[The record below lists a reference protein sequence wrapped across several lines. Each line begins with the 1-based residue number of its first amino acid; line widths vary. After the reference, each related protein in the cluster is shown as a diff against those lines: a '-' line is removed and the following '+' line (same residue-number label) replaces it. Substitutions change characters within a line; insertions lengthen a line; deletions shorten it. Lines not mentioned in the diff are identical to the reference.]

1 MAYIGEYPPR
11 KKRATCFFV
20 ISQDHSRQIMKSSGT
35 FLLRLANCLITLYNL
50 YFNNVLLGKIKNT
63 QPYEIKM
70 K

>member
-1 MAYIGEYPPR
+1 MAYIGEYPPAKNAQLVSLLFLKIR
-11 KKRATCFFV
+11 V
-20 ISQDHSRQIMKSSGT
+20 DISGT
-35 FLLRLANCLITLYNL
+35 FFLRLANCLMTLHNL